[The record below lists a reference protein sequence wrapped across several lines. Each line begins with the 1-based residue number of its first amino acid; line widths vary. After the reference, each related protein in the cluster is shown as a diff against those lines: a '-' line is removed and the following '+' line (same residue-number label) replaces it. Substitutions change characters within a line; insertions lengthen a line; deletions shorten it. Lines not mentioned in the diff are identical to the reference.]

1 MEATLDAPS
10 LFPASRYW
18 GLLKN
23 LEDSQ
28 KLELVSLLVESLRS
42 HPAWTSDRQ
51 ERERG
56 FRNLAGCWADD
67 SGDDDVE
74 VILRRARASRPGNRS
89 VPDFGG

>member
-1 MEATLDAPS
+1 MEATLESPT
-10 LFPASRYW
+10 LLPASRYW

-23 LEDSQ
+23 LEDGQ
-28 KLELVSLLVESLRS
+28 KLELVALLVESLRPHS
-42 HPAWTSDRQ
+42 ARTSDRQ

-74 VILRRARASRPGNRS
+74 AILRRGRASRAGNRA

>member
-1 MEATLDAPS
+1 MEATVEAPS
-10 LFPASRYW
+10 LLPASRYW

-28 KLELVSLLVESLRS
+28 KLELVSLLVDSLRP
-42 HPAWTSDRQ
+42 HPARAADRQ

-56 FRNLAGCWADD
+56 FRNLAGCWASDV
-67 SGDDDVE
+67 GDDDVE
-74 VILRRARASRPGNRS
+74 AILRAGRASRAGNRA